1 MSDQPTAGPFTPEQ
15 EARLRE
21 LIAEVSGQRPG
32 QLLEVGRMS
41 RHETD
46 ALIDDYIAR
55 TRSMHP
61 HWFTAAGDL
70 LPERARPANR
80 IGLLKRL
87 HRFFTALCPIPPLPA
102 TPADYSRPLKLRVFD
117 QELRTRQIFAEE
129 DFYSVNRRYPS
140 WAQNAPGATDAG
152 AQSDRRP
159 ERPAGFWPEQGAG
172 S

>member
-21 LIAEVSGQRPG
+21 LIAEVSGHHPE
-32 QLLEVGRMS
+32 QLVEVGRMS
-41 RHETD
+41 HHETD

-55 TRSMHP
+55 SGAP
-61 HWFTAAGDL
+61 AHWFNAAGDL
-70 LPERARPANR
+70 LPERTRPANR
-80 IGLLKRL
+80 IGFLKRL
-87 HRFFTALCPIPPLPA
+87 HRFFTALCPVPPLPA
-102 TPADYSRPLKLRVFD
+102 TPADYSTPLKARVFD
-117 QELRTRQIFAEE
+117 RELRTRQIIAEE

-140 WAQNAPGATDAG
+140 WAKNAPGATDAG

-159 ERPAGFWPEQGAG
+159 DRPAGFWPEQGAG